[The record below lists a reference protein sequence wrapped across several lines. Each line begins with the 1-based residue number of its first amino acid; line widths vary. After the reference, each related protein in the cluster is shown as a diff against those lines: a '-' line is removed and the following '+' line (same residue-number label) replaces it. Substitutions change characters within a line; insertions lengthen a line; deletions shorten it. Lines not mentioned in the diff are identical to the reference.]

1 MPIEI
6 VEGSPRFHSQIP
18 RFVLYSG
25 EGINRAILGRNLES
39 FLSTVYRKKHGYYS
53 FRRSFIA
60 ADGGEKAAGCIFA
73 LDYAIIK
80 SEYYYEVL
88 IHILHPLVLIRQMRA
103 LLDAERIIKSVGES
117 ECYVSHLAVH
127 PDYRSRGLGEKLLD
141 SAAGYYRARGCTRLL
156 LDVDTDNEGG
166 IRFYRRY
173 GLSILDERTV
183 GISGQNFNL
192 TRMGMNI

>member
-18 RFVLYSG
+18 RFVLDSG
-25 EGINRAILGRNLES
+25 EGINRAILGRNPES
-39 FLSTVYRKKHGYYS
+39 FLSSVYRKKHGYYS
-53 FRRSFIA
+53 YRRSFIA
-60 ADGGEKAAGCIFA
+60 ECDGKKAAGCIFA

-80 SEYYYEVL
+80 REYIHEIFIHLSHPIVL
-88 IHILHPLVLIRQMRA
+88 LRQMKS
-103 LLDAERIIKSVGES
+103 LLDAEQIIKSVGAGD
-117 ECYVSHLAVH
+117 CYVTHLAVL
-127 PDYRSRGLGEKLLD
+127 PEYRSQGLGARLLD
-141 SAAGYYRARGCTRLL
+141 KTTDFYRDRGCVRLL

-173 GLSILDERTV
+173 GLSMIQERAV
-183 GISGQNFNL
+183 VIGRNRFHL